1 MKPTNKPMKRLS
13 LYLFLIL
20 FTFQTPSQADDIRDF
35 QIEGMSIGDS
45 ALDFFSESEILGG
58 RVNYYNNKKYTP
70 VELTPSFLKTYSNF
84 SFSYKTNDKKYIIER
99 MSGVI
104 DYKNKDI
111 KNCLK
116 QVDEVA
122 NEISEVFEGV
132 ATKSAKTEQIFWEV
146 DKTGKSKSTYIKF
159 MFDSGDKVV
168 VACYDFS
175 EESGYTDNLNVEVKT
190 KTFSSFL
197 ANEAYK

>member
-1 MKPTNKPMKRLS
+1 MRVFIAVLVLIFS
-13 LYLFLIL
+13 LQSW
-20 FTFQTPSQADDIRDF
+20 TKADDISDF
-35 QIEGMSIGDS
+35 EIEGMSIGDS

-122 NEISEVFEGV
+122 NEISEVFEGA
-132 ATKSAKTEQIFWEV
+132 ATKSDKYEQIFLGV
-146 DKTGKSKSTYIKF
+146 DKTGKSKYTLISFT
-159 MFDSGDKVV
+159 FDSGDNVV

-175 EESGYTDNLNVEVKT
+175 EESGYWDNLNVEAKT
-190 KTFSSFL
+190 ATFENFL
-197 ANEAYK
+197 KNEAYK

>member
-1 MKPTNKPMKRLS
+1 MKKTLII
-13 LYLFLIL
+13 LVLLF
-20 FTFQTPSQADDIRDF
+20 SSSVVAEDISDF

-45 ALDFFSESEILGG
+45 ALDFFSKSEILGG
-58 RVNYYNNKKYTP
+58 RVNYYKSKKYTP
-70 VELTPSFLKTYSNF
+70 VELTPSFLKTYFGF

-122 NEISEVFEGV
+122 NEISEVFEGA
-132 ATKSAKTEQIFWEV
+132 ATKSDKTEQIFWEV
-146 DKTGKSKSTYIKF
+146 DKTGKSKNTLISFT
-159 MFDSGDKVV
+159 FDSGGHVV

-175 EESGYTDNLNVEVKT
+175 EESNYSDNLNVEAKT
-190 KTFSSFL
+190 GTFENFL
-197 ANEAYK
+197 NNEAYK

>member
-1 MKPTNKPMKRLS
+1 MMKTL
-13 LYLFLIL
+13 LTLFVLL
-20 FTFQTPSQADDIRDF
+20 FSSSVLAEDISDF

-45 ALDFFSESEILGG
+45 ALDYFSESEISRGKST
-58 RVNYYNNKKYTP
+58 YYKNKKYTP
-70 VELTPSFLKTYSNF
+70 VELTPLFLKTYSNF

-104 DYKNKDI
+104 DYTNKDI

-132 ATKSAKTEQIFWEV
+132 ATKSDKYEQIFLGI
-146 DKTGKSKSTYIKF
+146 DKTGKSKYTFISFT
-159 MFDSGDKVV
+159 FDSGDNVV

-175 EESGYTDNLNVEVKT
+175 EESGYWDNLNVEAKT
-190 KTFSSFL
+190 ATFENFL
-197 ANEAYK
+197 KNEAYK